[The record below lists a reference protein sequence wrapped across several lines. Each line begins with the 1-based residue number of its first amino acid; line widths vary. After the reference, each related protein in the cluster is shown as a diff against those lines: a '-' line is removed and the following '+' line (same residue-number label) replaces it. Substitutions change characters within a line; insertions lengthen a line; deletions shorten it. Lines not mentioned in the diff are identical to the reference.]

1 MGAPYFDYIVAD
13 KVLIP
18 KSARPYYCEKVVYL
32 PSFQPNDGKRPTPS
46 RRPSRREV
54 GLPETGFVF
63 CCFNNAYKITPEM
76 FAAWARILHAV
87 AGSVLWLSDN
97 GPEATQNLRFE
108 ARRHGLDVERLIF
121 APRLP
126 SLEDHLTR
134 YRAADLFLDTR
145 PYNAHTTASDAL
157 WSGLPV
163 LTTPTEAFAGRV
175 ASSLLTALDF
185 PELIAPSLEAYE
197 TLAIELALKPERLRD
212 LKEKLARN
220 RLAAPLFNTPLYAGH
235 LEAAY
240 TKMYQRYKVGLS
252 PDHIEIES

>member
-1 MGAPYFDYIVAD
+1 
-13 KVLIP
+13 
-18 KSARPYYCEKVVYL
+18 
-32 PSFQPNDGKRPTPS
+32 
-46 RRPSRREV
+46 
-54 GLPETGFVF
+54 
-63 CCFNNAYKITPEM
+63 M
-76 FAAWARILHAV
+76 FAAWARILRAV

-97 GPEATQNLRFE
+97 GPEATQNLRSE
-108 ARRHGLDVERLIF
+108 ARRHDLDAERLIF

-163 LTTPTEAFAGRV
+163 LTAPTEAFAGRV
-175 ASSLLTALDF
+175 AGSLLTALDL

-197 TLAIELALKPERLRD
+197 TLAIELGLNPERLRD

-220 RLAAPLFNTPLYAGH
+220 RLVAPLFDTPLYARH

-240 TKMYQRYKVGLS
+240 TKMYQRYNAGLP